1 MLMDYHMHLERD
13 EVTQL
18 CRYNVDRIAEYLA
31 AAERAGVTEI
41 GIAEHSHRFPEFKQS
56 MASLLEPEPAVGAF
70 WLSDQF
76 NQSLDVYVEAVLAS
90 KRRGLPV
97 KLGIEI
103 DWLPGCEPDVR
114 AVLDAYPWD
123 YAIGSVHYLDGWA
136 IDVDA
141 AYGWPDANVDQAYR
155 DYFERL
161 LAAVDSGLFDIM
173 AHPDLIKKFGH
184 RPSFD
189 LANEYEQT
197 AAALAAAG
205 TAAEVSTAG
214 WRKPVGEAYPH
225 PDLLR
230 ALNRHGVPICFGSDA
245 HDPGEVGA
253 DFPRAVALGRACG
266 YRRWVRWEARK
277 PAAVALPGED

>member
-1 MLMDYHMHLERD
+1 MHLERD

-189 LANEYEQT
+189 LTPWYRRCAQHCRRVDV
-197 AAALAAAG
+197 AV
-205 TAAEVSTAG
+205 EVSTAG
-214 WRKPVGEAYPH
+214 LRKPVGELYPAYPF
-225 PDLLR
+225 LQELV
-230 ALNRHGVPICFGSDA
+230 AAGVPLTLGSDA
-245 HDPGEVGA
+245 HAPEDVGA
-253 DFPRAVALGRACG
+253 GFDRALAALRRAGCRHVAVFD
-266 YRRWVRWEARK
+266 RRERSL
-277 PAAVALPGED
+277 VALPAGEETKAP